1 MQKDPHNPELCT
13 ETVQNKLSEFL
24 ASVLRELR
32 KNPFRRRCP
41 MQTVRTFAAIA
52 VLGIVFFPSPRQIL
66 AQQTPAQQQMDLNE
80 NQLRSVAKVY
90 VQIEKV
96 LQTYAPQLK
105 EAKTPEEGKQI
116 QNEAMSKMQQALT
129 QEGMNEQS
137 YRRIIE
143 IANADDGLRK
153 KLLGFINE
161 EKQKS

>member
-1 MQKDPHNPELCT
+1 
-13 ETVQNKLSEFL
+13 
-24 ASVLRELR
+24 
-32 KNPFRRRCP
+32 
-41 MQTVRTFAAIA
+41 MQTVRTVAAIA

-90 VQIEKV
+90 VQIEKI

-116 QNEAMSKMQQALT
+116 QNEAMSKMRQALT

-143 IANADDGLRK
+143 MANADDGLRK

>member
-1 MQKDPHNPELCT
+1 
-13 ETVQNKLSEFL
+13 
-24 ASVLRELR
+24 
-32 KNPFRRRCP
+32 
-41 MQTVRTFAAIA
+41 MQTVRTVAAIA
-52 VLGIVFFPSPRQIL
+52 VLGIFFFPSPRQIL

-90 VQIEKV
+90 VQIEKI

-116 QNEAMSKMQQALT
+116 QNEAMSKMRQALT

-143 IANADDGLRK
+143 MANADDGLRK

>member
-1 MQKDPHNPELCT
+1 
-13 ETVQNKLSEFL
+13 
-24 ASVLRELR
+24 
-32 KNPFRRRCP
+32 

-52 VLGIVFFPSPRQIL
+52 VLGIFFFPLPRQIL

-90 VQIEKV
+90 VQIEKIR
-96 LQTYAPQLK
+96 QTYAPQLK

-116 QNEAMSKMQQALT
+116 QNEAMSRMQQALT

-143 IANADDGLRK
+143 MANADDGLRK

>member
-13 ETVQNKLSEFL
+13 ETVQNKLLEFL

-32 KNPFRRRCP
+32 KNPFRRRCL

-116 QNEAMSKMQQALT
+116 QNEAMSKMRQALT

-143 IANADDGLRK
+143 MANADDGLRK